1 MQVEFRYWGMQS
13 RVERLIHDYA
23 LRRVMLRAH
32 RQAWVWQD
40 EWVGL
45 TMADIRQLEHE
56 AQIELRKKLGRPI
69 QSDDEFET
77 ASGGDLMTF
86 FS

>member
-1 MQVEFRYWGMQS
+1 MQS
-13 RVERLIHDYA
+13 RVERLIHDYG

-45 TMADIRQLEHE
+45 TMADIRQLERE
-56 AQIELRKKLGRPI
+56 AQIELRRKLGRPI
-69 QSDDEFET
+69 HSDSEVET
-77 ASGGDLMTF
+77 ASKGDWTC
-86 FS
+86 